1 MAESLHT
8 SIFHVKG
15 MCCVDEEILIR
26 KKITPLPGIVSFT
39 FNLVSQKLTVQHSCS
54 RETIINALHEA
65 GFQASTY
72 SSVEIPKSFWAKHGG
87 LLVTSAAGAYTLVG
101 IGLNAEG
108 YPEIFTIPL
117 FLAAIVLGGWKIF
130 WRAYQAAK
138 NLTLDMNVLMTI
150 ATIGAMFI
158 GEWAEAS
165 AVIVLFS
172 LALLLESYSIERTR
186 RAIRSLIALMPKQA
200 TVKRGTL
207 ETNIPVEEIQIGD
220 VLVVRPGEKIPL
232 DGIVLSG
239 FSTVNQAAVTGESL
253 PVEKKPGDG
262 VYAGTFNQH
271 GSLEV
276 KVTKLAPDTML
287 ARITQL
293 IEEAQ
298 AQRASSQTFVEKF
311 AAYYTPI
318 VIVLAAMI
326 ATIPPLVF
334 AEPFGGW
341 FYRALVLLVIA
352 CPCALV
358 ISTPVSIVSGLTNAA
373 RNGLLIKGG
382 RHLEEMASIQ
392 AIAFDKTGTLTEGT
406 PRVTDIVP
414 LNSLNSQQ
422 IIRIAAAIESKSEHH
437 LAGAVLMKAFEEN
450 IAIDN
455 ITNQRFESLMGRG
468 VKATVDGTTYYI
480 GNHELIEEQGI
491 CTPKVEQSL
500 RRLEAE
506 GKTAIILGT
515 EKEVLGI
522 IAIADT
528 IRPEA
533 PDVIRELEKQGIEK
547 LIMITGDNEG
557 TAQAIAQ
564 KVGITEFH
572 AGVMPDEKVQHTQ
585 RLKQRYGKV
594 AMVGDGVNDAPALAA
609 ADIGIAMGTTGT
621 DVALETA
628 DIVIISDELS
638 KITHL
643 ISLSRK
649 TLRVIR
655 QNITISLLTKL
666 LFLLLGASGVAT
678 LWMAILADDGAALVV
693 ILNSLRL
700 LKFQR
705 AQPGFRPSSFIA

>member
-1 MAESLHT
+1 MGEPLHT
-8 SIFHVKG
+8 SIFHVRG

-26 KKITPLPGIVSFT
+26 KKLSSLPGISHFS
-39 FNLVSQKLTVQHSCS
+39 FNLVSQKLAVRHTCPK
-54 RETIINALHEA
+54 ETIVNALHQA
-65 GFQASTY
+65 GFEATTY
-72 SSVEIPKSFWAKHGG
+72 SSVEVPESFWAKHGG
-87 LLVTSAAGAYTLVG
+87 LIATTAAGTLMLLGIAANGQGYSDVITVPIFSAAIL
-101 IGLNAEG
+101 
-108 YPEIFTIPL
+108 
-117 FLAAIVLGGWKIF
+117 LAGWKIF

-158 GEWAEAS
+158 GQWAEAS

-172 LALLLESYSIERTR
+172 FALLLESYSIERTR

-200 TVKRGTL
+200 AVKRGTT
-207 ETNIPVEEIQIGD
+207 EESIPIEQIQIGD

-232 DGIVLSG
+232 DGKVLSG
-239 FSTVNQAAVTGESL
+239 FSTVNQATITGESL
-253 PVEKKPGDG
+253 PVEKKPGDV
-262 VYAGTFNQH
+262 VYAGTFNQR

-276 KVTKLAPDTML
+276 QVMKLAPDTML

-298 AQRASSQTFVEKF
+298 AQRAPSQTFVEKF
-311 AAYYTPI
+311 AAYYTPA
-318 VIVLAAMI
+318 VIAIAAMI
-326 ATIPPLVF
+326 AAIPPLIF
-334 AEPFGGW
+334 AEPFDEW

-382 RHLEEMASIQ
+382 RHLEEIGSIR

-406 PRVTDIVP
+406 PRVTDVIP
-414 LNSLNSQQ
+414 LNALTPQQ

-437 LAGAVLMKAFEEN
+437 LADAVLMKAFEEN
-450 IAIDN
+450 IAFQN
-455 ITNQRFESLMGRG
+455 ITHQRFESLMGRG
-468 VKATVDGTTYYI
+468 VRATVDGTTYYI
-480 GNHELIEEQGI
+480 GNHDLIEERGI
-491 CTPKVEQSL
+491 CSPRVEQSL
-500 RRLEAE
+500 RKLEAE

-522 IAIADT
+522 IGIADT

-533 PDVIRELEKQGIEK
+533 PDVMQELRRQGIEK

-557 TAQAIAQ
+557 TARAIAQ
-564 KVGITEFH
+564 KVGIDEFH
-572 AGVMPDEKVQHTQ
+572 AAVMPDEKVRHAQ

-609 ADIGIAMGTTGT
+609 ADVGIAMGTTGT
-621 DVALETA
+621 DIALETS
-628 DIVIISDELS
+628 DIVIASDELP

-643 ISLSRK
+643 ISLSKK
-649 TLRVIR
+649 TLRVIK
-655 QNITISLLTKL
+655 QNIAVALATKL
-666 LFLLLGASGVAT
+666 VFLLLGAFGIAT
-678 LWMAILADDGAALVV
+678 LWMAILADDGAAIVV

-700 LKFQR
+700 LTLRK
-705 AQPGFRPSSFIA
+705 

>member
-1 MAESLHT
+1 MGEWLHT
-8 SIFHVKG
+8 SVFHVKG

-26 KKITPLPGIVSFT
+26 KKINSLPGIVNFS
-39 FNLVSQKLTVQHSCS
+39 FNLVSQKLTVQHSCP
-54 RETIINALHEA
+54 REAIVNTLHEA
-65 GFQASTY
+65 GFHATTY
-72 SSVEIPKSFWAKHGG
+72 SSAEAPRSFWAKHGG
-87 LLVTSAAGAYTLVG
+87 LIVAVAAAILMLMG
-101 IGLNAEG
+101 IGANLQG
-108 YPEIFTIPL
+108 YPEVITVPIFSVAIL
-117 FLAAIVLGGWKIF
+117 LAGWKIF

-150 ATIGAMFI
+150 AAIGAMII

-172 LALLLESYSIERTR
+172 FALLLESYSIERTR
-186 RAIRSLIALMPKQA
+186 RAIRSLVALMPKQA
-200 TVKRGTL
+200 AVKRGSM
-207 ETNIPVEEIQIGD
+207 EENVPIEQIQIGD

-232 DGIVLSG
+232 DGKVLTG
-239 FSTVNQAAVTGESL
+239 FSTVNQATITGESL
-253 PVEKKPGDG
+253 PVEKKPGDT
-262 VYAGTFNQH
+262 VYAGTFNQR

-276 KVTKLAPDTML
+276 QVMKLAPDTML

-293 IEEAQ
+293 VEESQ
-298 AQRASSQTFVEKF
+298 AQRAPSQTFVEQF
-311 AAYYTPI
+311 AAYYTPA
-318 VIVLAAMI
+318 VIVMAAMI
-326 ATIPPLVF
+326 AAIPPLLF
-334 AEPFGGW
+334 AEPFEEW

-382 RHLEEMASIQ
+382 RHLEEIGSIQ
-392 AIAFDKTGTLTEGT
+392 AVAFDKTGTLTEGT
-406 PRVTDIVP
+406 PRVTDVIP
-414 LNSLNSQQ
+414 LNSLNPQQ
-422 IIRIAAAIESKSEHH
+422 IIRIAAAIESKSEHP
-437 LAGAVLMKAFEEN
+437 LADAVLMKAFQEN
-450 IAIDN
+450 IAFEN
-455 ITNQRFESLMGRG
+455 ITHQRFESLLGRG

-480 GNHELIEEQGI
+480 GNHDLIEERGI
-491 CTPKVEQSL
+491 CSAKVEQSL

-528 IRPEA
+528 VRPEA
-533 PDVIRELEKQGIEK
+533 PDVMRDLRRQGIEK

-557 TAQAIAQ
+557 TARAIAE
-564 KVGITEFH
+564 KVGINEFH
-572 AGVMPDEKVQHTQ
+572 AAVMPEEKVRHTL

-621 DVALETA
+621 DIALETS
-628 DIVIISDELS
+628 DIVITSDELP
-638 KITHL
+638 KIIHL
-643 ISLSRK
+643 ISLSKK
-649 TLRVIR
+649 TLRVIK
-655 QNITISLLTKL
+655 QNITIALATKL
-666 LFLLLGASGVAT
+666 VFLLLGTFGIAT

-700 LKFQR
+700 LT
-705 AQPGFRPSSFIA
+705 FRK